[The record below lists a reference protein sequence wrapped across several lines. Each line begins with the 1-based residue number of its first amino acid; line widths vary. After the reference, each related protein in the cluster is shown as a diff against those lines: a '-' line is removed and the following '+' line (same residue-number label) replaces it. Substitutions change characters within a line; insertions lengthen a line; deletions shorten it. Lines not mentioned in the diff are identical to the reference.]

1 MVHKSSS
8 GQALVEYGL
17 ILILVAL
24 ASIIVLSVLGPSI
37 GITFNNAADDAS
49 NPEVRA
55 IQQRQTAI
63 ALGTVSFGEV
73 PTSANTVGPPTL
85 TYTSVPPGSTFTNT
99 PVIPT
104 ATNTLFVPSFTPTP
118 DWIFCA
124 NEGGLCSFSGPMEV
138 RYGESGSYFYLVL
151 TDGTPCT
158 NAVFGD
164 PIVGV
169 GKHCYYRP
177 TTLVPTLVPSAT
189 VTNTPIPTAVSEWT
203 FCADENGTCSFSGM
217 KEVRYGES
225 GYYKYLI
232 FAGST
237 PCTNTVFGD
246 PIPGV
251 YKHCYY
257 RDTTL
262 VPTATPDLNATAL
275 AYANATATVLAA
287 NTTATAVAANAT
299 ATVVAAANQTATA
312 YAAANP
318 IVSVDAVRL
327 YHSTEVT
334 VNIVLTTRLNVTIYD
349 SQSDAIR
356 KDNKSCNVT
365 CSKTFTLNQNTQRA
379 AGTVIVTVVLD
390 GETYTLSDG
399 YDAWE

>member
-1 MVHKSSS
+1 MKYKSSS

-24 ASIIVLSVLGPSI
+24 ASIVVLSVLGPSI

-55 IQQRQTAI
+55 IQQRQTSI
-63 ALGTVSFGEV
+63 ALGTVSFEEV
-73 PTSANTVGPPTL
+73 PTSAYTVGPPTL
-85 TYTSVPPGSTFTNT
+85 THTSVPPGSTLTNT

-104 ATNTLFVPSFTPTP
+104 ATNTLFVPSLTPTP
-118 DWIFCA
+118 DWILCA
-124 NEGGLCSFSGPMEV
+124 SEGGTCSFSGPMEV
-138 RYGESGSYFYLVL
+138 RYGESGSYFYLIL

-169 GKHCYYRP
+169 GKHCHYRP
-177 TTLVPTLVPSAT
+177 TTLVPTLAPTAT
-189 VTNTPIPTAVSEWT
+189 FTNTPVPTVASMWT
-203 FCADENGTCSFSGM
+203 YCADENGTCSFSGT

-225 GYYKYLI
+225 GSYVYLI
-232 FAGST
+232 FTGST

-262 VPTATPDLNATAL
+262 VPTPNTNLTSTAIAFNATAD
-275 AYANATATVLAA
+275 
-287 NTTATAVAANAT
+287 
-299 ATVVAAANQTATA
+299 AAANQTLTAMAVNATGTAVANATATA
-312 YAAANP
+312 YAAGNP
-318 IVSVDAVRL
+318 IVSVDATRH
-327 YHSTEVT
+327 YHSKDVY
-334 VNIVLTTRLNVTIYD
+334 VDIVLTGNLKVTIYD
-349 SQSDAIR
+349 SQSDTNVKINR
-356 KDNKSCNVT
+356 NCNTT
-365 CSKTFTLNQNTQRA
+365 CTYSFTLGKRQKA
-379 AGTVIVTVVLD
+379 SGTVKVTVVS
-390 GETYTLSDG
+390 GGQTYTKSDD

>member
-1 MVHKSSS
+1 MYHKSSS

-24 ASIIVLSVLGPSI
+24 ASIVVLSVLGPSI

-63 ALGTVSFGEV
+63 ALGTVTFEAA
-73 PTSANTVGPPTL
+73 PTSAYTVGPPTL
-85 TYTSVPPGSTFTNT
+85 THTSVPPGSTLTNT
-99 PVIPT
+99 PVVPV
-104 ATNTLFVPSFTPTP
+104 ATNTLSVPSLTPTP

-124 NEGGLCSFSGPMEV
+124 NEGGICSFSGPMEV
-138 RYGESGSYFYLVL
+138 RYGESGSYFYLIL

-177 TTLVPTLVPSAT
+177 TTLVPTLAPTNTLVPTAT
-189 VTNTPIPTAVSEWT
+189 VSNTPVPTVAPVWT
-203 FCADENGTCSFSGM
+203 YCADENGTCSFSGT
-217 KEVRYGES
+217 KEVRYGENGS
-225 GYYKYLI
+225 YFYLI
-232 FAGST
+232 FTGST

-251 YKHCYY
+251 FKHCYY
-257 RDTTL
+257 RNTTL

-287 NTTATAVAANAT
+287 NATATAVAANAT
-299 ATVVAAANQTATA
+299 ATAV
-312 YAAANP
+312 AANP
-318 IVSVDAVRL
+318 IVSVQAVRPF
-327 YHSTEVT
+327 HDRTVT
-334 VNIVLTTRLNVTIYD
+334 VDIVLKANLMVTIYN
-349 SQSDAIR
+349 SQSDKTVVTNAT
-356 KDNKSCNVT
+356 CNVT
-365 CSKTFTLNQNTQRA
+365 CSYPFTLKKSEKA
-379 AGTVIVTVVLD
+379 AGTVTVTVVS
-390 GETYTLSDG
+390 GGQTYTLSDG
-399 YDAWE
+399 YDAY

>member
-1 MVHKSSS
+1 
-8 GQALVEYGL
+8 
-17 ILILVAL
+17 
-24 ASIIVLSVLGPSI
+24 
-37 GITFNNAADDAS
+37 
-49 NPEVRA
+49 
-55 IQQRQTAI
+55 
-63 ALGTVSFGEV
+63 
-73 PTSANTVGPPTL
+73 
-85 TYTSVPPGSTFTNT
+85 
-99 PVIPT
+99 
-104 ATNTLFVPSFTPTP
+104 
-118 DWIFCA
+118 
-124 NEGGLCSFSGPMEV
+124 MEV